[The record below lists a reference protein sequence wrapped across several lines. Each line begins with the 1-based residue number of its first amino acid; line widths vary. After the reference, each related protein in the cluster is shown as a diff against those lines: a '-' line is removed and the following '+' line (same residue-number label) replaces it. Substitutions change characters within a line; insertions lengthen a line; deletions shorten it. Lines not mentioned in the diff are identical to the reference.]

1 MGKTSRFHSDLW
13 DERERESERYRK
25 IVEMLNS
32 MCVDDPQRASRVIH
46 EVDRLVAEA
55 DRVFERVWLDVE
67 SDIRTGKSEILD
79 AVSEHI
85 CEILNREHERW
96 TLRRVASRE
105 T

>member
-1 MGKTSRFHSDLW
+1 MGKTGRFHSDLW
-13 DERERESERYRK
+13 DERERESERYQQ

-32 MCVDDPQRASRVIH
+32 GCVDDPQRASRVIH

-55 DRVFERVWLDVE
+55 ERVFERVWLDVE
-67 SDIRTGKSEILD
+67 SDIRTGNSEVLD

-96 TLRRVASRE
+96 TLGRVASPE

>member
-1 MGKTSRFHSDLW
+1 VGKTGRFHSDLW
-13 DERERESERYRK
+13 DERERESERYQQ

-32 MCVDDPQRASRVIH
+32 RCVDDPQRASRVIH

-55 DRVFERVWLDVE
+55 GRVFERVWLDVE
-67 SDIRTGKSEILD
+67 SDIRTGNSEVLD

-96 TLRRVASRE
+96 TLRRVASPE

>member
-1 MGKTSRFHSDLW
+1 MAETRRSHSGLW
-13 DERERESERYRK
+13 DEQERESERYQQ

-32 MCVDDPQRASRVIH
+32 MCIDDPQRTSRVIH

-55 DRVFERVWLDVE
+55 RRVFERVWLDVE
-67 SDIRTGKSEILD
+67 SDIRTGNSEVLD

-96 TLRRVASRE
+96 TLRRDISPE